1 MLDNFPLRLAEFCAL
16 FACFYVN
23 SKYAHTYRDTSKI
36 QHYAVFTLQ
45 IFIEGGIGNGYQGD
59 IAIDDVMLSK
69 GSCRNEGE
77 GNSF

>member
-16 FACFYVN
+16 FACFYLN
-23 SKYAHTYRDTSKI
+23 ACLKCIH
-36 QHYAVFTLQ
+36 FNLQ
-45 IFIEGGIGNGYQGD
+45 IVIEGGIGNGYRGD

-77 GNSF
+77 GNKSF